1 MLLRVKNLKEEKK
14 EDKFSYS
21 IFLTNFKKTQIEK
34 VKIIC
39 FNLFSFIFKFLYCV
53 LRLIIQLI
61 NENILIAIFYCFF
74 RK

>member
-34 VKIIC
+34 VKN
-39 FNLFSFIFKFLYCV
+39 NLF
-53 LRLIIQLI
+53 QLI
-61 NENILIAIFYCFF
+61 LIYI
-74 RK
+74 